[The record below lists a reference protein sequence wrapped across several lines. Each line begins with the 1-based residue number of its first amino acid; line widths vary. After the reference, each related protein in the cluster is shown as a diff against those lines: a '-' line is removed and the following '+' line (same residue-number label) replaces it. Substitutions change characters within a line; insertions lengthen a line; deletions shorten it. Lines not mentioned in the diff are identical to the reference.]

1 MEFEEFRKK
10 SLDIRE
16 QIADYRISNDD
27 HERDIAMNNREIHKL
42 EYELAELQHSYEQE
56 NF

>member
-1 MEFEEFRKK
+1 MSFEEFRKK
-10 SLDIRE
+10 SLDIRA

-42 EYELAELQHSYEQE
+42 EHELVKLQCNYEQE
-56 NF
+56 TF

>member
-1 MEFEEFRKK
+1 MSFEEFRKK
-10 SLDIRE
+10 ALDIRA

-42 EYELAELQHSYEQE
+42 EHELAKLQYNYEQE

>member
-1 MEFEEFRKK
+1 MNFEEFRKK
-10 SLDIRE
+10 SLDISA

-42 EYELAELQHSYEQE
+42 EHELVKLQCNYELE